1 MPKSRKL
8 PISVFAVDDH
18 DIVLQGIRQALA
30 DCDDIILLGESYGG
44 EEAVRKILRIRPD
57 VVVLDVLMPKLTG
70 FELLKLIK
78 EEWAAAKVLMY
89 TAFCSRPFLAE
100 AVALGADGYLVKDGS
115 VKRLKEAIRAVA
127 KGKKVLDYQ
136 PTLDHSVVRLTARSG
151 VSMDDRRIFILKMAA
166 AGATDKE
173 IGVKVGLNHRTV
185 EYHRQLGMRALG
197 VNNKADL
204 VKYAVENGWIEER

>member
-18 DIVLQGIRQALA
+18 EVVLQGIRQALLS
-30 DCDDIILLGESYGG
+30 CDDIILVGESYGG
-44 EEAVRKILRIRPD
+44 EEAVRKILRLKPD
-57 VVVLDVLMPKLTG
+57 VVVLDILMPRLTG

-78 EEWAAAKVLMY
+78 AEWAAAKVLMY

-115 VKRLKEAIRAVA
+115 VKQLRETIRALA
-127 KGKKVLDYQ
+127 RGKKVLEFQ
-136 PTLDHSVVRLTARSG
+136 PTLDHSVVRLTARQG
-151 VSMDDRRIFILKMAA
+151 VPMDDRRIFILKMAA